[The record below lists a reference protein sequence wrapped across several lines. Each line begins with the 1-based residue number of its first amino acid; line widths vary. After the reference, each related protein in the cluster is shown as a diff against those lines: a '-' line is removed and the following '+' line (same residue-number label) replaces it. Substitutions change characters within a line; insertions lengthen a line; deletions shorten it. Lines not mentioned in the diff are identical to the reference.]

1 MAATVSGKE
10 NIAGDA
16 AVIGSRARQL
26 EQLIPQIAVRQAA
39 RADTVLDPQSALPPC
54 SSLCELVHALRKLS
68 AVESSHGDQAGRA
81 R

>member
-16 AVIGSRARQL
+16 AVIGSRAREL
-26 EQLIPQIAVRQAA
+26 EQLIPQIVVRQAA
-39 RADTVLDPQSALPPC
+39 RVDTVLDPQSAPPPC
-54 SSLCELVHALRKLS
+54 LSFCHFVCALQKLS
-68 AVESSHGDQAGRA
+68 AVEAPECDQAGRT